1 MVDIVPVVIRALGS
15 VTTEFEGWT
24 EKLGITNNVGV
35 MQKTALLGTARILRK
50 ALEILRRYH
59 SARLW
64 SFVMTRLTEEM
75 TTVTTAKPDVK
86 EMIAFLN
93 VHGLCIFM

>member
-1 MVDIVPVVIRALGS
+1 MVEVVPAVIGALES
-15 VTTEFEGWT
+15 ATKEFDRWI

-86 EMIAFLN
+86 EMIVFLN